1 MSSKETLRKMIH
13 QNSSKRKAQPP
24 LFTPRK
30 TVSSRVTSSDKK
42 CPMRIIIFLGQDNRF
57 YLSKFSSL
65 HHLYHPHLK
74 SEAVLC
80 GQRDMEEGDIDR
92 ISLLF
97 SAQLSP
103 LQITQIM
110 SQLKGSE
117 FGTILPKQVY
127 DINQKTEELL
137 NLAMNCFLIVLML

>member
-1 MSSKETLRKMIH
+1 MSSKETLRKMIN
-13 QNSSKRKAQPP
+13 QNSSERKAQPP

-30 TVSSRVTSSDKK
+30 TVSSRVTSSDNK
-42 CPMRIIIFLGQDNRF
+42 CPMRIFIFLGQDNCF
-57 YLSKFSSL
+57 NLSKFGSL
-65 HHLYHPHLK
+65 HHLHHPCLK
-74 SEAVLC
+74 SESVLR
-80 GQRDMEEGDIDR
+80 GQRDKEEGDIDL

-117 FGTILPKQVY
+117 FGTIQPK
-127 DINQKTEELL
+127 
-137 NLAMNCFLIVLML
+137 